1 MWDESSCGGHPGK
14 SALPVDLQ
22 ASGCWGPRGQT
33 ARGVHR
39 ASSKPEVGTACR
51 MLSSGIWHR
60 EDTESLEEEELEAN
74 VDLEKRENLKV

>member
-1 MWDESSCGGHPGK
+1 
-14 SALPVDLQ
+14 
-22 ASGCWGPRGQT
+22 
-33 ARGVHR
+33 
-39 ASSKPEVGTACR
+39 